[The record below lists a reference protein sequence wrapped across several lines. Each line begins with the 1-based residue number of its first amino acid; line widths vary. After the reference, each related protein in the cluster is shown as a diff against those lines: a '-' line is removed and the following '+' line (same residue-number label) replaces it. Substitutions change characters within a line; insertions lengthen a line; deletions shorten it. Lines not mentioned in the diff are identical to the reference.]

1 MSTALRACYENV
13 GTSFTFVGQVRTD
26 AYGSVG
32 FILLRIRGFHFVT
45 DPWVLFCYEIGA
57 IKLLRVSY
65 TERRHFQNI
74 SYAKMQKCEKSG
86 HGIVDNYLSTDP
98 YGTVRCVRKKVATD
112 SWTTICLRIRMEPYG
127 VQYSTAAM
135 KSIWNKTY
143 DK

>member
-1 MSTALRACYENV
+1 MH
-13 GTSFTFVGQVRTD
+13 TD
-26 AYGSVG
+26 PWVLYCYGSVG
-32 FILLRIRGFHFVT
+32 FILLRIRGFYFVT
-45 DPWVLFCYEIGA
+45 KSEPSNFYGFV
-57 IKLLRVSY
+57 Y
-65 TERRHFQNI
+65 TRRHFQNI

-135 KSIWNKTY
+135 KGIWNKTY

>member
-1 MSTALRACYENV
+1 MPCLRKMSTALRACYENV

-32 FILLRIRGFHFVT
+32 FILLRNRSHQT
-45 DPWVLFCYEIGA
+45 
-57 IKLLRVSY
+57 KLLRVSY

>member
-1 MSTALRACYENV
+1 MH
-13 GTSFTFVGQVRTD
+13 TD
-26 AYGSVG
+26 PWVLFCYGSVG
-32 FILLRIRGFHFVT
+32 FILLRNRSHQT
-45 DPWVLFCYEIGA
+45 
-57 IKLLRVSY
+57 KLLRVSY